1 MTSPIRTEQS
11 HTWLATDDLSDCIA
25 NVAAYLALGGY
36 VVQGQPVVA
45 ATDATVGLTVEGH
58 SATQTADLF
67 SVLQHAAGTQVFA
80 VGTVANAVN
89 GVEFTGSATGQPI
102 SFIAQGTDA
111 DISFDLAPKGAGT
124 LVLATANT
132 QKVSFYGGAGAVQQ
146 AITGALSTVADPPA
160 LAVLTS
166 IIAALVGVGL
176 VTDGTT

>member
-1 MTSPIRTEQS
+1 MPTPRTLES
-11 HTWLATDDLSDCIA
+11 HVWLATDDLSDCIA
-25 NVAAYLALGGY
+25 NVAAYLGAGGF

-45 ATDATVGLTVEGH
+45 GANGTVALTVEGH
-58 SATQTADLF
+58 STAQTADLL
-67 SVLQHAAGTQVFA
+67 SVLQNSAGTQVFA
-80 VGTVANAVN
+80 VGTVASAVN

-146 AITGALSTVADPPA
+146 AITGSLSTVADAPA
-160 LAVLTS
+160 KAVLTS
-166 IIAALVGVGL
+166 IIAALVGVEL